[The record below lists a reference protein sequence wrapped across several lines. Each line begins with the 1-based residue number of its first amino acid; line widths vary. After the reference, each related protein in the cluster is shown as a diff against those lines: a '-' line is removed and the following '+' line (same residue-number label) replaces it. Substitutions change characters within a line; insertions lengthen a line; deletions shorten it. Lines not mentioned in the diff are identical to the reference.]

1 MSAASVQRS
10 VPGAP
15 VETAKPRNPL
25 SRARIERI
33 SDRTVSAFGL
43 VFGLQ
48 TLPTA
53 LGQLGYLRSP
63 WGLIVLVLVFGGLAF
78 TVLLAIFAQRFV
90 KVTMGWIM
98 LPRRGG
104 GAVRH
109 GCALRLDAVGLGV
122 GW

>member
-53 LGQLGYLRSP
+53 LGQLGALREP
-63 WGLIVLVLVFGGLAF
+63 WGAAWMIAVFGGLAL
-78 TVLLAIFAQRFV
+78 TVILAVVQRGV
-90 KVTMGWIM
+90 KIAMGV
-98 LPRRGG
+98 L
-104 GAVRH
+104 AV
-109 GCALRLDAVGLGV
+109 V
-122 GW
+122 